1 MSKRRLMFATRLLES
16 RLLGG
21 LVCILFPPLIC
32 AQQTER
38 EDDLDVTM
46 QVLPDPDAT
55 QQGEILQRIPLPKPK
70 SEPSSGPSRDKKE
83 VSDKHKEPDT
93 PKRDNPDKSDIKDER
108 GDTERGRDAPES
120 AKEQAREAR
129 EQRNE
134 AREENRRER
143 EHPEPPKEHPGR
155 PRNH

>member
-1 MSKRRLMFATRLLES
+1 MSKRRRLFATRLLES

-32 AQQTER
+32 AQQAER

-70 SEPSSGPSRDKKE
+70 RESSSGPSRDKQE
-83 VSDKHKEPDT
+83 VSDKKEPDT

-108 GDTERGRDAPES
+108 GDTDRGRDAPEN

-129 EQRNE
+129 EQRDE